1 MDSFNFQSYGTNLAG
16 TVTAALIFGVA
27 WCVKNKCKHSRCAI
41 NSKCLTC
48 SADDT
53 DTIRDPNPKPPISL
67 SIRRV
72 VSRDE
77 GQIV

>member
-1 MDSFNFQSYGTNLAG
+1 MENLQSYGTNIAA

-27 WCVKNKCKHSRCAI
+27 WCVKNKCKHSKCAV
-41 NSKCLTC
+41 NSKCITC

-53 DTIRDPNPKPPISL
+53 DTIREIKRRP
-67 SIRRV
+67 SITLERV

-77 GQIV
+77 GEQI

>member
-1 MDSFNFQSYGTNLAG
+1 MENLQSYGTNIAA

-27 WCVKNKCKHSRCAI
+27 WCVKNKCKHSKCAV
-41 NSKCLTC
+41 NSKCITC

-53 DTIRDPNPKPPISL
+53 DTIRDPNPNPKSISL
-67 SIRRV
+67 RRV